1 MKTNYLFLIIGM
13 LNLAACS
20 KSKPP
25 KHYQK
30 LSIIPKPVEIVRT
43 NTSFSLDKNT
53 SIDFDKNIPEL
64 AIAAGYFNKFL
75 KDQYHFQLPANKKS
89 DNTIQL
95 VLKKISDNPEG
106 YQLIVNSD
114 SIIITA
120 NQTQGILH
128 GLESLKQ
135 IIYPSQELHKGKIEI
150 PGVKI
155 TDFPAYSW
163 RGMHLD
169 VCRHFFPKEEILK
182 LLDAM
187 AIAKM
192 NIFHWHLTDDQGW
205 RIEIKKYPKLTQVG
219 AFRDST
225 IIGHMADNPK
235 KYKVERY
242 GGFYTKEDIKEVIQY
257 ATNLGITIVPE
268 IEIPGHAVAAL
279 RAYPQYSCN
288 GKQVNDFSEWG
299 VSDDVYCAGN
309 EETFAFIENILSE
322 IIDLFPGPYVHVG
335 GDECPKT
342 KWKTCPKCQ
351 AKMQELHLHNE
362 MELQSYFI
370 KRIEKFVRSKGK
382 RLIGWNEILEGGL
395 AEGAMVMSWQ
405 GEKGGIEAT
414 TQGHDVIM
422 TPNAKVY
429 LDHYQSRYYEPLAI
443 AGLTTPEEIYNWSP
457 LPKELDAKYQHF
469 ILGSQANVWTEYIP
483 NNDHLEYMIFP
494 RLIALSEMLW
504 TGEDRKDFA
513 DFSSRMNEMYARLD
527 ALHINYRIPY
537 PKNLLPYKIF
547 TKQQIE
553 LPLTNG
559 IPSSTI
565 LYTLNGDNP
574 LKKGKEYLKPIALDL
589 IKDVQLKAVSVMPS
603 GRHSAV
609 ITSSLQY
616 RKPEKAIPK
625 DHVKAGLTYH
635 LYKGEFSSAEKL
647 TGKNTKGIVEDL
659 MIPKETP
666 DRFFG
671 LQYEGLIEVPE
682 DGMYQFCLTA
692 DDGATLYI
700 HNKLVITRD
709 GFSYGADAIG
719 YAFLKKGLH
728 PVKIN
733 YFQAKYGKELQ
744 LEAKLTGK
752 EKAISLHYFHQTQN

>member
-1 MKTNYLFLIIGM
+1 MKTNYLFLILLI
-13 LNLAACS
+13 LSIAACS
-20 KSKPP
+20 TFESP
-25 KHYQK
+25 KLYQK
-30 LSIIPKPVEIVRT
+30 LSITPKPVELERT
-43 NTSFSLDKNT
+43 NTPFSLDKNT
-53 SIDFDKNIPEL
+53 SIDFDDNIPEL

-75 KDQYHFQLPANKKS
+75 KDQYHFQLPVNKKS
-89 DNTIQL
+89 DTTIRL
-95 VLKKISDNPEG
+95 VLKKISDKQEE

-114 SIIITA
+114 SIVITA

-135 IIYPSQELHKGKIEI
+135 IIYPSQELSNGKIEI

-155 TDFPAYSW
+155 TDYPAYSW

-169 VCRHFFPKEEILK
+169 VCRHFFPKEEILQ

-187 AIAKM
+187 AAAKL

-205 RIEIKKYPKLTQVG
+205 RIEIKKYPKLTQIG

-242 GGFYTKEDIKEVIQY
+242 GEYYTQEDIKEVVQY
-257 ATNLGITIVPE
+257 AGNLGITVVPE
-268 IEIPGHAVAAL
+268 IEMPGHAVAAL

-288 GKQVNDFSEWG
+288 GKHVDDFSEWG

-309 EETFAFIENILSE
+309 EKTFAFLQDILSE
-322 IIDLFPGPYVHVG
+322 VIDLFPSPYIHIG

-351 AKMQELHLHNE
+351 AKMRLLHLDNE

-382 RLIGWNEILEGGL
+382 RLVGWNEILEGGL

-405 GEKGGIEAT
+405 GEKGGIVAAK
-414 TQGHDVIM
+414 QGHDVIM

-429 LDHYQSRYYEPLAI
+429 LDHYQSKYYEPLAI

-457 LPKELDAKYQHF
+457 MPKELDAKYKKF
-469 ILGSQANVWTEYIP
+469 ILGAQANVWTEYIP

-494 RLIALSEMLW
+494 RLIALSEILW
-504 TGEDRKDFA
+504 TGKDRKDFA
-513 DFSSRMNEMYARLD
+513 DFTSRMNEMYARLD
-527 ALHINYRIPY
+527 AMHIHYRIPY
-537 PKNLLPYKIF
+537 PENLLPYKIF
-547 TKQQIE
+547 TKQKIE

-565 LYTLNGDNP
+565 LYTLNGENP
-574 LKKGKEYLKPIALDL
+574 LEKGEKYTKPLLLNLKQ
-589 IKDVQLKAVSVMPS
+589 DVELKAVSVMPS

-609 ITSSLQY
+609 ITSSLRY
-616 RKPEKAIPK
+616 RKPEKAIRTN
-625 DHVKAGLTYH
+625 HVKAGLTYH

-647 TGKNTKGIVEDL
+647 TGKHTTGVIESL

-666 DRFFG
+666 EHFFG

-682 DGMYQFCLTA
+682 DGMYQFRLTA

-709 GFSYGADAIG
+709 GFSYGSDAVG
-719 YAFLKKGLH
+719 YALLKKGLH
-728 PVKIN
+728 PIRIN
-733 YFQAKYGKELQ
+733 YFQAKYGKELR
-744 LEAKLTGK
+744 LEASLNENQTP
-752 EKAISLHYFHQTQN
+752 ILLHYFHKAQN